1 MIEICDSTPE
11 LQLPEVADTVIPLS
25 SLSGGELITKGRL
38 HHIALREILVEQSQ
52 WGKTFDNMLR
62 SSLVNKQSLVVLF
75 GSEKC
80 VPPTAMPQV
89 IGQVIYMTDQRE
101 ASSRLSALKTTAET
115 VSEDEIAVI
124 GMAIKVAGADDSDE
138 FWDLNLTG
146 ESQHKEVPEERFTFD
161 TQWRTA
167 DPTRKWYGN
176 FLRDHD
182 AFDHK

>member
-1 MIEICDSTPE
+1 LIEICDSTPE

-101 ASSRLSALKTTAET
+101 AKQSPKTKLRSSEWPLRLL
-115 VSEDEIAVI
+115 
-124 GMAIKVAGADDSDE
+124 G
-138 FWDLNLTG
+138 
-146 ESQHKEVPEERFTFD
+146 
-161 TQWRTA
+161 
-167 DPTRKWYGN
+167 PTIPMSSGI
-176 FLRDHD
+176 
-182 AFDHK
+182 